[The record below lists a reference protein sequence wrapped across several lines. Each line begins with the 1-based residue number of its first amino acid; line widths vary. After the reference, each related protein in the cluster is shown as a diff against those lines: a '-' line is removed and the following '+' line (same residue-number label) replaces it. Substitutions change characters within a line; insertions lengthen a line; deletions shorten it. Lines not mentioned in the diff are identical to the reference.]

1 MVEEAAN
8 KFLSERSLSDA
19 LIAESGSVLI
29 DTILKQ
35 LASVSEY
42 RWFSDEYNYQNE
54 VELIDG
60 AKVYRPDRVLLS
72 KDGKQAIVIDYKFGA
87 AEESAK
93 YQRQLKSYTA
103 LLKRMGYKSIGYLW
117 YVLEN
122 KVVEVL

>member
-42 RWFSDEYNYQNE
+42 SWFSDEYNYQNE

-72 KDGKQAIVIDYKFGA
+72 KDGKQAIVIDYKFGS
-87 AEESAK
+87 EEQK
-93 YQRQLKSYTA
+93 YVRQVKNYIAILR
-103 LLKRMGYKSIGYLW
+103 RMGYRHTTGYIW